1 MDARERAERDALLY
15 AGGHLLRIIRL
26 LPAELAER
34 PSPVTGASF
43 VERLSDAERML
54 REVAGSNPRGEDES
68 SEVHD
73 PAEAGDRFARAWSDA
88 CRRDEP
94 DAPRGRAVAAIA
106 DALLTAAEVW
116 PAAAGDRL
124 LGDLLRHW
132 TLPGE
137 ELERRRRRLIAGRER
152 RLRRIRALR

>member
-15 AGGHLLRIIRL
+15 AGAHLLRLVRL

-34 PSPVTGASF
+34 PSPATGASF
-43 VERLSDAERML
+43 AARVAAAERAL
-54 REVAGSNPRGEDES
+54 REVAGGEPGEAES
-68 SEVHD
+68 AEAYD
-73 PAEAGDRFARAWSDA
+73 PAEAHARLTAAWSAA
-88 CRRDEP
+88 CRRD
-94 DAPRGRAVAAIA
+94 DAAADRGRALAAVA
-106 DALLTAAEVW
+106 DALLTGAEVW

-132 TLPGE
+132 ALPDE
-137 ELERRRRRLIAGRER
+137 ELERRRRRLVAGRAR